1 MPYDPSTLIPEYKE
15 KVEELLANDEQFRN
29 IVEEQV
35 SYFRSMGTSFTNGIT
50 LEEGIAGVVAGKPR
64 LYDLNESPYF
74 KKNREKYKVLS
85 IMHKAVTKL
94 PLNILIKS
102 SKKSAKK
109 PTSPEISY
117 TGAERE
123 KGDKK
128 LKTILANMPDG
139 LNLEERRKYTIQ
151 AYKKAYDPPKKSAK
165 KSAKKPTSL
174 NMKFL
179 PGPSELPGA
188 MQRIPSSTFGLN
200 KKSAK
205 KSTTLNMNFLPGKSP
220 LPHFMKKIPSS
231 TGLKPNPYGKLR
243 KKRKATKKNK
253 PSKRS
258 KASKKSKS
266 SKKTRR
272 RTRRRRY

>member
-15 KVEELLANDEQFRN
+15 KVEELLAKDEQFRN
-29 IVEEQV
+29 IVEKQV

-50 LEEGIAGVVAGKPR
+50 LEEGIAGIVAGKPR

-74 KKNREKYKVLS
+74 KKNREKYKVLN

-102 SKKSAKK
+102 SKKSAKSSSKKK
-109 PTSPEISY
+109 PTSPVISY
-117 TGAERE
+117 TE
-123 KGDKK
+123 KARQEGDKR
-128 LKTILANMPDG
+128 LKAILAKMPAG
-139 LNLEERRKYTIQ
+139 LNLEQGREYTRN
-151 AYKKAYDPPKKSAK
+151 AYIKAYPPSKKSV
-165 KSAKKPTSL
+165 KKPTS
-174 NMKFL
+174 
-179 PGPSELPGA
+179 
-188 MQRIPSSTFGLN
+188 
-200 KKSAK
+200 
-205 KSTTLNMNFLPGKSP
+205 LNMNFLPGKSP

>member
-15 KVEELLANDEQFRN
+15 KVEELLAKDEQFRN
-29 IVEEQV
+29 IVEKQV
-35 SYFRSMGTSFTNGIT
+35 SNFRSMGTSFNNGIT

-74 KKNREKYKVLS
+74 KKNREKYKVLN

-102 SKKSAKK
+102 SKKSAKSSSKKK
-109 PTSPEISY
+109 PTSPVISY
-117 TGAERE
+117 TE
-123 KGDKK
+123 KARQEGDKR
-128 LKTILANMPDG
+128 LKTILAKMPAG
-139 LNLEERRKYTIQ
+139 LNLEQGREYTRN
-151 AYKKAYDPPKKSAK
+151 AYIKAYPPSKKSVK
-165 KSAKKPTSL
+165 KSV
-174 NMKFL
+174 
-179 PGPSELPGA
+179 
-188 MQRIPSSTFGLN
+188 
-200 KKSAK
+200 K
-205 KSTTLNMNFLPGKSP
+205 KSTSLNMNFLPGKSS

-243 KKRKATKKNK
+243 KKRKGKK
-253 PSKRS
+253 SKSSKKS

-272 RTRRRRY
+272 RTIRRRY